1 MKSKLKLGAEAAG
14 QGADQERVRCRIAE
28 GVGRPSTSVDL
39 NKLSAAG
46 LPCITDP
53 SMIRRNKPLQPA
65 KGRSVRRCPFVASA
79 EVTELRSGALL
90 SARTSELG
98 LGGCY
103 VDALNPFPK
112 GTLVGLR
119 ILRDQGVFETK
130 AKVVYCDPRF
140 GMGLAFTEMTPDQ
153 RSLLEAWLAEIVSQL
168 RSVS

>member
-1 MKSKLKLGAEAAG
+1 MV
-14 QGADQERVRCRIAE
+14 Q
-28 GVGRPSTSVDL
+28 
-39 NKLSAAG
+39 
-46 LPCITDP
+46 
-53 SMIRRNKPLQPA
+53 RNKPLQPA
-65 KGRSVRRCPFVASA
+65 KQRSVRRCPLVASA
-79 EVTELRSGALL
+79 EVTELGSGALL

-103 VDALNPFPK
+103 VDALNPFPL

-119 ILRDQGVFETK
+119 ILRDQGVFEAK